1 MNPYE
6 LERLAKQH
14 TGDLRKA
21 AARRHAVTR
30 HRSAAARRDPGRSIR
45 HRTGWAL
52 VQIGLS
58 LISSSANGPGKGPAM
73 LPSLSGARTG
83 R

>member
-21 AARRHAVTR
+21 AARHQA
-30 HRSAAARRDPGRSIR
+30 AAARRDRGRSIR

-58 LISSSANGPGKGPAM
+58 LVSSSANGPGKGTAMWSGVTSARPA
-73 LPSLSGARTG
+73 P
-83 R
+83 

>member
-21 AARRHAVTR
+21 AARQHA
-30 HRSAAARRDPGRSIR
+30 AAARRDRSRSIR

-58 LISSSANGPGKGPAM
+58 LVSTSANGPGKGPAM

>member
-14 TGDLRKA
+14 TSDIREA
-21 AARRHAVTR
+21 AARHHA
-30 HRSAAARRDPGRSIR
+30 AAARRDRARSIR

-52 VQIGLS
+52 IQIGLS
-58 LISSSANGPGKGPAM
+58 LISTSASGPGKGPVM
-73 LPSLSGARTG
+73 LAGASSAHPAP
-83 R
+83 

>member
-21 AARRHAVTR
+21 AARHHA
-30 HRSAAARRDPGRSIR
+30 AAARRDRGRSIR

-58 LISSSANGPGKGPAM
+58 LISSSANGPGKGPAI

>member
-14 TGDLRKA
+14 TEDLRKTAAQHRA
-21 AARRHAVTR
+21 AAIRHDR
-30 HRSAAARRDPGRSIR
+30 GRSIR

-58 LISSSANGPGKGPAM
+58 LISSSANGPGKGTAM

>member
-6 LERLAKQH
+6 LERLAKQR

-21 AARRHAVTR
+21 AARHQTAAQ
-30 HRSAAARRDPGRSIR
+30 HRAAAVHDRGRSIR

-58 LISSSANGPGKGPAM
+58 LISSSANGPGKGSAMWPSVPSARPA
-73 LPSLSGARTG
+73 P
-83 R
+83 

>member
-14 TGDLRKA
+14 TSEIRKA
-21 AARRHAVTR
+21 ATR
-30 HRSAAARRDPGRSIR
+30 HHAAAARRDRGRSIR
-45 HRTGWAL
+45 HRAGWAL

-58 LISSSANGPGKGPAM
+58 LVSTSAGGPGKGPAVWA
-73 LPSLSGARTG
+73 SVSSARPAP
-83 R
+83 

>member
-6 LERLAKQH
+6 IERLAKQH
-14 TGDLRKA
+14 TSDIRKA
-21 AARRHAVTR
+21 AAQQHART
-30 HRSAAARRDPGRSIR
+30 ARRDHSRTIR

-58 LISSSANGPGKGPAM
+58 LISSSANGNGNGAARWAGVTSARPA
-73 LPSLSGARTG
+73 P
-83 R
+83 

>member
-14 TGDLRKA
+14 TSDIRRA
-21 AARRHAVTR
+21 AAKQRA
-30 HRSAAARRDPGRSIR
+30 HRDHVRTIR

-58 LISSSANGPGKGPAM
+58 LISTPSGTPKGPAM
-73 LPSLSGARTG
+73 RPSLSTARSG

>member
-14 TGDLRKA
+14 TSDIRKA
-21 AARRHAVTR
+21 AAWYHI
-30 HRSAAARRDPGRSIR
+30 AAARRDRTRSIR

-58 LISSSANGPGKGPAM
+58 LVSRSARGPGKASPRLASVPGAHPA
-73 LPSLSGARTG
+73 P
-83 R
+83 

>member
-6 LERLAKQH
+6 IERLAKQH

-21 AARRHAVTR
+21 AAAR
-30 HRSAAARRDPGRSIR
+30 HRAAAIRPDRGRSIR

>member
-14 TGDLRKA
+14 TSDIRKA
-21 AARRHAVTR
+21 AARH
-30 HRSAAARRDPGRSIR
+30 HRSAAARRGRGRSIR

-52 VQIGLS
+52 IQIGLS
-58 LISSSANGPGKGPAM
+58 LVSTSARGPGKGPAM
-73 LPSLSGARTG
+73 LASVSGARPTP
-83 R
+83 

>member
-6 LERLAKQH
+6 IERLAKQH
-14 TGDLRKA
+14 TSDIRKA
-21 AARRHAVTR
+21 AAKHHA
-30 HRSAAARRDPGRSIR
+30 AAARRDRARSIR

-58 LISSSANGPGKGPAM
+58 LISTPANRPGKGSAM
-73 LPSLSGARTG
+73 LASVTGAHPAR
-83 R
+83 

>member
-14 TGDLRKA
+14 TSDIRKA
-21 AARRHAVTR
+21 AAQQHAR
-30 HRSAAARRDPGRSIR
+30 AARRDHARTIR

-58 LISSSANGPGKGPAM
+58 LISTTASGRGGGPALRPG
-73 LPSLSGARTG
+73 LPSAGPAR
-83 R
+83 

>member
-14 TGDLRKA
+14 TGDLREAASRHQA
-21 AARRHAVTR
+21 AAE
-30 HRSAAARRDPGRSIR
+30 HRSAAVRDRGRSIR

-58 LISSSANGPGKGPAM
+58 LVSRSARGPGKGSARLASVPGAHPA
-73 LPSLSGARTG
+73 P
-83 R
+83 

>member
-14 TGDLRKA
+14 TSDIRKA
-21 AARRHAVTR
+21 AALYHI
-30 HRSAAARRDPGRSIR
+30 AAARRDRTRSIR

-58 LISSSANGPGKGPAM
+58 LVSRSARGPGKGTAM
-73 LPSLSGARTG
+73 LASVPGAHPAP
-83 R
+83 

>member
-14 TGDLRKA
+14 TSDIRKA
-21 AARRHAVTR
+21 AAWYHI
-30 HRSAAARRDPGRSIR
+30 AAARRDRTRSIR

-58 LISSSANGPGKGPAM
+58 LVSASASGPGKGPAM
-73 LPSLSGARTG
+73 LAGASGAHPAP
-83 R
+83 

>member
-6 LERLAKQH
+6 IERLAKQH
-14 TGDLRKA
+14 TSDIRKA
-21 AARRHAVTR
+21 AAQQHART
-30 HRSAAARRDPGRSIR
+30 ARRDHARTIR

-58 LISSSANGPGKGPAM
+58 LISVPADGRGKGPALRPG
-73 LPSLSGARTG
+73 LPSVR
-83 R
+83 

>member
-14 TGDLRKA
+14 TSDIRHE
-21 AARRHAVTR
+21 AARYHIV
-30 HRSAAARRDPGRSIR
+30 AARRDRTRSIR

-58 LISSSANGPGKGPAM
+58 LVSRSASGPGKGPAM
-73 LPSLSGARTG
+73 LASVPGAHPAP
-83 R
+83 

>member
-14 TGDLRKA
+14 TSDIRKA
-21 AARRHAVTR
+21 AAWYHI
-30 HRSAAARRDPGRSIR
+30 AAARRDRTRSIR

-52 VQIGLS
+52 IQIGLS
-58 LISSSANGPGKGPAM
+58 LVSRPASGPGKGPTM
-73 LPSLSGARTG
+73 LASVSRAHPAP
-83 R
+83 

>member
-6 LERLAKQH
+6 LDRLAKQH
-14 TGDLRKA
+14 TSDIRKA
-21 AARRHAVTR
+21 AARHHA
-30 HRSAAARRDPGRSIR
+30 AAARRDRGRSIR

-58 LISSSANGPGKGPAM
+58 LVSTPAPGPGKGPALRPS
-73 LPSLSGARTG
+73 LPSARPA

>member
-14 TGDLRKA
+14 TSDIRKA
-21 AARRHAVTR
+21 AAWYHI
-30 HRSAAARRDPGRSIR
+30 AAARRDRTRSIR

-58 LISSSANGPGKGPAM
+58 LVSRSARGPGKGSARLASVPGAHPA
-73 LPSLSGARTG
+73 P
-83 R
+83 

>member
-6 LERLAKQH
+6 IERLAKQQ
-14 TGDLRKA
+14 TGDIRKA
-21 AARRHAVTR
+21 VARQQA
-30 HRSAAARRDPGRSIR
+30 AAARRDRSRTIR

-58 LISSSANGPGKGPAM
+58 LVSSSANGPGKGTAM
-73 LPSLSGARTG
+73 LSGVTSARPAP
-83 R
+83 

>member
-14 TGDLRKA
+14 TSDIRKA
-21 AARRHAVTR
+21 AAWYHI
-30 HRSAAARRDPGRSIR
+30 AAARRDRTRSIR

-58 LISSSANGPGKGPAM
+58 LISSSANGNGKGTAMWSGVTSARPA
-73 LPSLSGARTG
+73 P
-83 R
+83 

>member
-6 LERLAKQH
+6 IERLAKQH
-14 TGDLRKA
+14 TSEIRKA
-21 AARRHAVTR
+21 AAKQHAGSA
-30 HRSAAARRDPGRSIR
+30 HRDHARTIR

-58 LISSSANGPGKGPAM
+58 LISASSGGPKSPAM
-73 LPSLSGARTG
+73 RPSLSGARSG

>member
-14 TGDLRKA
+14 TSDIRKA
-21 AARRHAVTR
+21 AARHHA
-30 HRSAAARRDPGRSIR
+30 AAARRDRGRSIR

-52 VQIGLS
+52 IQIGLS
-58 LISSSANGPGKGPAM
+58 LISTRASGPGNGPAM
-73 LPSLSGARTG
+73 WASMSSARPTP
-83 R
+83 

>member
-14 TGDLRKA
+14 TEDLRETA
-21 AARRHAVTR
+21 VRHHA
-30 HRSAAARRDPGRSIR
+30 AAARRDRTRSIR

-58 LISSSANGPGKGPAM
+58 LVSSSANGNGNGTARWAGVTSARPA
-73 LPSLSGARTG
+73 R
-83 R
+83 

>member
-14 TGDLRKA
+14 TEDLRKT
-21 AARRHAVTR
+21 AARHHA
-30 HRSAAARRDPGRSIR
+30 AAARRDRTRSIR

-52 VQIGLS
+52 VQVGLS
-58 LISSSANGPGKGPAM
+58 LISTSASGRGNGPALQPG
-73 LPSLSGARTG
+73 LPSARLA

>member
-14 TGDLRKA
+14 TSDIRKA
-21 AARRHAVTR
+21 AARHHV
-30 HRSAAARRDPGRSIR
+30 AAARRDRARSIR

-52 VQIGLS
+52 IQIGLS
-58 LISSSANGPGKGPAM
+58 LVSRPASGPGKGPAM
-73 LPSLSGARTG
+73 LASVSGARPAP
-83 R
+83 

>member
-6 LERLAKQH
+6 LQRLAKQH
-14 TGDLRKA
+14 TSELRKT
-21 AARRHAVTR
+21 AARRHAGAVR
-30 HRSAAARRDPGRSIR
+30 HSHGRSIR

-58 LISSSANGPGKGPAM
+58 LISSSANGPGKGTAM